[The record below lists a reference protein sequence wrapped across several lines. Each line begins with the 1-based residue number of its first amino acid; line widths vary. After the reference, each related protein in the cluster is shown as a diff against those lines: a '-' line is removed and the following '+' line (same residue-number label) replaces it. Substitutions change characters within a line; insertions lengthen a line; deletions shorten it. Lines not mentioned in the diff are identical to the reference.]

1 MTTPKTPKPSTPFRL
16 PDPPEREPDEVT
28 AYDYVYKLG
37 NPYHLAIHFGNP
49 ETTMV
54 EADHWIVAS
63 PEEYR
68 SRARRPDLLIAFDAH
83 PAAYQA
89 NNGYIISEQ
98 GKPPDFVLEV
108 ASVSTGAVDVGAKR
122 DDYAALGIPE
132 YWRFDHT
139 GEYHGARLA
148 GDTLVNG
155 RYEPLPI
162 EELPDGSLQGYS
174 RVLNLHL
181 RWEQGGLGWYDPDTG
196 RHITTLEDE
205 RSARIRESLRADSEH
220 QARIQA
226 EDRVRELEEQLR
238 QLRGD
243 T

>member
-1 MTTPKTPKPSTPFRL
+1 MATPKTPKSSTPFRL

-37 NPYHLAIHFGNP
+37 NARYLALQFGNP
-49 ETTMV
+49 DTTMV

-63 PEEYR
+63 PDEYR
-68 SRARRPDLLIAFDAH
+68 TRARRPDLLIAFGVN
-83 PAAYQA
+83 PSAYQA

-108 ASVSTGAVDVGAKR
+108 ASVSTGAIDVGPKR
-122 DDYAALGIPE
+122 DDYLALGIPE

-148 GDTLVNG
+148 GDRLVDG

-174 RVLNLHL
+174 HVLNLNL
-181 RWEQGGLGWYDPDTG
+181 RWEQGQLGWYDPDTG

-205 RSARIRESLRADSEH
+205 RAARIQESLRADSEH
-220 QARIQA
+220 EARLRA
-226 EDRVRELEEQLR
+226 EARVHELEEQLR
-238 QLRGD
+238 QLRGGP
-243 T
+243 

>member
-1 MTTPKTPKPSTPFRL
+1 MTTPRTPKSPVPFRL

-37 NPYHLAIHFGNP
+37 NARYLALHFGNP
-49 ETTMV
+49 GATMV

-63 PEEYR
+63 PAEYR
-68 SRARRPDLLIAFDAH
+68 TLARRPDLLIAFGVN
-83 PAAYQA
+83 PSAYEA

-108 ASVSTGAVDVGAKR
+108 ASVSTAAIDTGAKR
-122 DDYAALGIPE
+122 EDYAALGIPE

-148 GDTLVNG
+148 GDRLVNG

-162 EELPDGSLQGYS
+162 EELPDGSLHGYS
-174 RVLNLHL
+174 QVLNLHL
-181 RWEQGGLGWYDPDTG
+181 RWEQGQLGWYDPDTG

-205 RSARIRESLRADSEH
+205 RL
-220 QARIQA
+220 ARIQA
-226 EDRVRELEEQLR
+226 EARVHHLEDQLR
-238 QLRGD
+238 QLRSD
-243 T
+243 A